1 MKTIEFYEGEDTSKL
16 RSLLK
21 NYEKISEKNELLIDK
36 AKEEGYNY
44 SELEKES
51 NDYEIDIRLIRME
64 LNKRLWYES

>member
-1 MKTIEFYEGEDTSKL
+1 MKTIEFYEGEETSKL

-21 NYEKISEKNELLIDK
+21 NYEKISEENELLIDK

-44 SELEKES
+44 SELEKEN

-64 LNKRLWYES
+64 LNKRLWYED